1 MPKSNNQEEREV
13 SSIMDGRVLVAA
25 HSYVGATMV
34 FTQWSL
40 EPNHLRRLTCWQVVS
55 KRSSYCRDWH
65 PNSTTYSKPC
75 QQIKTCICRNAL
87 TSHHKFLCKRK
98 VVTCYQAWELTKLT
112 SYPFF

>member
-1 MPKSNNQEEREV
+1 MPKSNNQEEREA

-34 FTQWSL
+34 HPVELGSPTTS
-40 EPNHLRRLTCWQVVS
+40 VVLPAGRWCPEEALIVEIGIQILQHTS
-55 KRSSYCRDWH
+55 
-65 PNSTTYSKPC
+65 

-112 SYPFF
+112 SYPLF